1 VKDLLEIG
9 KIVRIHGLKG
19 AVKVT
24 SYLESN
30 DIVKKLEEIRI
41 DLDTGPQ
48 PLKIKKIRLDKKGFL
63 LELDGVESAEAAEK
77 LIGREILIPSDQLD
91 ALPEGEYYWEDL
103 IGLEV
108 RTEEGEFLGQIET
121 IFPTGSNDVYVCLG
135 KEREILLPAIPEVVR
150 KIDLEKSE
158 MIVTL
163 LEGL

>member
-1 VKDLLEIG
+1 MKDLLEIG

-30 DIVKKLEEIRI
+30 DILKKLEEIQIGLDDGPELFRI
-41 DLDTGPQ
+41 R
-48 PLKIKKIRLDKKGFL
+48 KIRLDRKGFL
-63 LELDGVESAEAAEK
+63 LEIEGVNSAEGAEK
-77 LIGREILIPSDQLD
+77 LLGREILIPCDQLD
-91 ALPEGEYYWEDL
+91 ALPEGEYYWKDL

-108 RTEEGEFLGQIET
+108 RTEGEEFLGRIET
-121 IFPTGSNDVYVCLG
+121 VFSTGSNDVYVCLG
-135 KEREILLPAIPEVVR
+135 KGREILLPAIPEVVR